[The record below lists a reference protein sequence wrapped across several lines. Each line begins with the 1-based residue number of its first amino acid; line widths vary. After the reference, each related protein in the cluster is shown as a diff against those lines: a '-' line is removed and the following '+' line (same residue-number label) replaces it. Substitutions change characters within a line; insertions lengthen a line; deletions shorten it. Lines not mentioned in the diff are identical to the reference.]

1 MRRWGC
7 LECPAREN
15 PLAGDSC
22 LMYNIGFTSDGDA
35 DLARLDTPIAQ
46 RVLRKLRWLAEN
58 FDVIKSRFS
67 HAGNHPCHNTPANQ
81 LPAQD
86 GEVYLPMNKTRM
98 MYFEEDDVLHLA
110 ISDEPEAGS
119 VELGPNITV
128 ELNDQGEM
136 IGIEILEA
144 SRFIRDSIMES
155 VQARVLRVPEF
166 QPA

>member
-1 MRRWGC
+1 M
-7 LECPAREN
+7 
-15 PLAGDSC
+15 
-22 LMYNIGFTSDGDA
+22 
-35 DLARLDTPIAQ
+35 
-46 RVLRKLRWLAEN
+46 
-58 FDVIKSRFS
+58 SR
-67 HAGNHPCHNTPANQ
+67 
-81 LPAQD
+81 
-86 GEVYLPMNKTRM
+86 TRM
-98 MYFEEDDVLHLA
+98 MYFEKDDVLHLA

-128 ELNDQGEM
+128 ELNDKGEM